1 MSEQNTGTAGG
12 FQGDLAEAFNPA
24 PGTGCCGSPAA
35 NTGTG
40 SPAAATAATTA
51 AAGGPCCGTAAEAKA
66 EDACCGTHAKAEA
79 VASGTS
85 CCG

>member
-1 MSEQNTGTAGG
+1 MSEGITDTVVGG
-12 FQGDLAEAFNPA
+12 FQGDLAAAFSPA

-35 NTGTG
+35 NTGVGVG
-40 SPAAATAATTA
+40 SGASAPAATA
-51 AAGGPCCGTAAEAKA
+51 GPCCGTAEEAKA
-66 EDACCGTHAKAEA
+66 ENACCGTEAKAEA

>member
-1 MSEQNTGTAGG
+1 MSEGITGAVVGG
-12 FQGDLAEAFNPA
+12 FQGDLAAAFNPA

-35 NTGTG
+35 NTGVG
-40 SPAAATAATTA
+40 VVGAGASAPAASA
-51 AAGGPCCGTAAEAKA
+51 GPCCGTSEEAKA
-66 EDACCGTHAKAEA
+66 ENACCGTEAKAEA

>member
-1 MSEQNTGTAGG
+1 MSEKDTGPAGG

-35 NTGTG
+35 NTG
-40 SPAAATAATTA
+40 AATTA
-51 AAGGPCCGTAAEAKA
+51 ASGGPCCGTAAEAKA
-66 EDACCGTHAKAEA
+66 EDACCGTQAKAEA